1 MPETLHVAIVDDHP
15 LFREGVA
22 HTLAAQPDIEI
33 VGEGESAAD
42 AIRIAAERIPDVM
55 LLDVS
60 MPGSGL
66 SAVREIAATFPVIKL
81 VMLTVS
87 EDEDD
92 VTAALRAGARAYV
105 LKGVAARDLVRI
117 MRAVASHREDRQA
130 PHDEHLAEAPGAQPR
145 RGGAA
150 GPCQRAPGT
159 LMISDGR
166 AAP

>member
-60 MPGSGL
+60 MPGGGL
-66 SAVREIAATFPVIKL
+66 SAVREIAAAFPVIKL

-92 VTAALRAGARAYV
+92 VTAALRAGARGIRAERRCRPR
-105 LKGVAARDLVRI
+105 AR
-117 MRAVASHREDRQA
+117 
-130 PHDEHLAEAPGAQPR
+130 PHHAGGGIR
-145 RGGAA
+145 RGLCHAIPRG
-150 GPCQRAPGT
+150 
-159 LMISDGR
+159 
-166 AAP
+166 